1 MNLDLVQFI
10 SSELMIVSVCCYILG
25 IFIKNTNKIKDYYIP
40 FLLLFFA
47 IVFCLLIN
55 GFNAN
60 SVLQAIICV
69 SLATLTNNLDKQS
82 KKISNKE
89 D

>member
-10 SSELMIVSVCCYILG
+10 SSELIIVAVCCYICG
-25 IFIKNTNKIKDYYIP
+25 IFIKNTNKIKDCYIP
-40 FLLLFFA
+40 FILL
-47 IVFCLLIN
+47 VFSTIFCVLMD

-69 SLATLTNNLDKQS
+69 ALATLTENINKQS